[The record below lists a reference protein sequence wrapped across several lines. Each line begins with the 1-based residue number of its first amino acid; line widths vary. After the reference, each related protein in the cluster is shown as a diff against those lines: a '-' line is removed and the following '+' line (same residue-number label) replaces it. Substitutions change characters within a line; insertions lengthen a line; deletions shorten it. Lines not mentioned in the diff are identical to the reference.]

1 MKLHTLT
8 EPLITLHDARGRI
21 VFAAPLFHHSD
32 AEVIYTQPWDWVESN
47 VEKEKMRQA
56 DQTVLFDR
64 KKVVVRFELNVTKDN
79 KIIYECRATPVDT
92 NEVTMM
98 VSSVAIEDNQPRNIT
113 GREAECLRHLIGG
126 LHTKGIA
133 KAMNVKTTTI
143 NTYKQRL
150 KEKLG
155 VDSLAGLIAWGCRHL
170 A

>member
-21 VFAAPLFHHSD
+21 VFAAPLYHHSE
-32 AEVIYTQPWDWVESN
+32 AEVIYTQPWDWVESA
-47 VEKEKMRQA
+47 VEKEKLRQA
-56 DQTVLFDR
+56 YQTVLFDR
-64 KKVVVRFELNVTKDN
+64 KKVVVRFELSVTGDK
-79 KIIYECRATPVDT
+79 KITYECRATPVDT

-98 VSSVAIEDNQPRNIT
+98 VSSVAIEENRSGNIT

-133 KAMNVKTTTI
+133 KAMNVKATTV

>member
-21 VFAAPLFHHSD
+21 VFAAPLYHHSE
-32 AEVIYTQPWDWVESN
+32 AEVIYTQPWDWVESA
-47 VEKEKMRQA
+47 VEKEKLRQA
-56 DQTVLFDR
+56 YQTVLFDR
-64 KKVVVRFELNVTKDN
+64 KKVVVRFELSVIGDK
-79 KIIYECRATPVDT
+79 KITYECRATPVDT

-98 VSSVAIEDNQPRNIT
+98 VSSVAIEENRSGNIT

-133 KAMNVKTTTI
+133 KAMNVKATTV

>member
-1 MKLHTLT
+1 M
-8 EPLITLHDARGRI
+8 
-21 VFAAPLFHHSD
+21 
-32 AEVIYTQPWDWVESN
+32 
-47 VEKEKMRQA
+47 
-56 DQTVLFDR
+56 
-64 KKVVVRFELNVTKDN
+64 RFELNVTKE
-79 KIIYECRATPVDT
+79 KKTIYECRATPVDT

>member
-21 VFAAPLFHHSD
+21 VFAAPLYHHSE
-32 AEVIYTQPWDWVESN
+32 AEVIYTQPWDWVESA
-47 VEKEKMRQA
+47 VEKEKLRQA
-56 DQTVLFDR
+56 YQTVLFDR
-64 KKVVVRFELNVTKDN
+64 KKVGVRFELSVTGDK
-79 KIIYECRATPVDT
+79 KITYECRATPVDT

-98 VSSVAIEDNQPRNIT
+98 VSSVAIEENRSGNIT

-133 KAMNVKTTTI
+133 KAMNVKSTTV